1 MASHTCP
8 FSYYD
13 TVLRDSCSETRL
25 RNSTDFKGYHIS
37 MRKSEDVL
45 PAAFFLVDHSNV
57 ERLQKKRSG
66 KDTGHRENTNAVSVS
81 T

>member
-1 MASHTCP
+1 
-8 FSYYD
+8 
-13 TVLRDSCSETRL
+13 
-25 RNSTDFKGYHIS
+25 

>member
-1 MASHTCP
+1 
-8 FSYYD
+8 
-13 TVLRDSCSETRL
+13 
-25 RNSTDFKGYHIS
+25 

-81 T
+81 TQANSAKYAELQLKETPPPKKKNNDELETTLG